1 MNFQTSASAAAP
13 PPPGPGR
20 GRPFASTPEGFT
32 LLEILVAV
40 VILAVGIL
48 GVTAMQTA
56 SLTGQVLAR
65 NTDSA
70 LSVASDAL
78 DRLQANSENIGDY
91 IGGDYGG
98 AFTVTTS
105 TSGGSPSGERPSA
118 TVAGADYDALYASMV
133 EMSLVDAQLT
143 VTLQN
148 DVPISGVDT
157 AVATVTW
164 THKGDQKQCKVTSVI
179 FRE

>member
-1 MNFQTSASAAAP
+1 MA
-13 PPPGPGR
+13 
-20 GRPFASTPEGFT
+20 
-32 LLEILVAV
+32 I

-78 DRLQANSENIGDY
+78 DRIQSNSENIGDY
-91 IGGDYGG
+91 IGGDYGNT
-98 AFTVTTS
+98 FTVTTS
-105 TSGGSPSGERPSA
+105 STGGTPSGERPSA
-118 TVAGADYDALYASMV
+118 TVTGNDYDSIYASMLA
-133 EMSLVDAQLT
+133 MDLNDAVLE
-143 VTLQN
+143 VALQN

-164 THKGDQKQCKVTSVI
+164 NHKGDQKQCKVTSVI

>member
-13 PPPGPGR
+13 PPGPGR
-20 GRPFASTPEGFT
+20 GRPFCSTTEGFT

-78 DRLQANSENIGDY
+78 DRFQANSENIGDY
-91 IGGDYGG
+91 VGGDYSGS
-98 AFTVTTS
+98 FTVTTS
-105 TSGGSPSGERPSA
+105 SSGPPSGERPSA
-118 TVAGADYDALYASMV
+118 TVAGNDYDSIYASMMA
-133 EMSLVDAQLT
+133 MSLTNATLQ

-164 THKGDQKQCKVTSVI
+164 THKGDQKKCKVTSVI